1 MVRLIL
7 LIVSVSSLAVF
18 SFNTNEPTATG
29 EPAVISEN
37 KLFFEISEEDHFL
50 LNVRFCEDTLPLLK
64 PHVAKR
70 YHNEVRNYNH
80 PSFWKQKSRVE
91 KNLKVIAPILKE
103 YGIPSDLKYIPIVE
117 SGLDAE
123 AISPRGAGGYWQLM
137 PNTARS
143 LGLIVTDSLD
153 ERKNLVKST
162 HAAARY
168 LKGLHKQLGD
178 WTLVAAAYNAGPNR
192 LASRINQQIET
203 DYFDLKLNSETAKY
217 VYKLVAVKEWLNEPK
232 RSRLWVNSEIFAR
245 CEKINQF
252 KQQEVLVP
260 VGNKS

>member
-7 LIVSVSSLAVF
+7 LIVSLSSLATF
-18 SFNTNEPTATG
+18 SLVAKKEVVAPEPVT
-29 EPAVISEN
+29 ISEN
-37 KLFFEISEEDHFL
+37 KSFFEISEEDHFL

-80 PSFWKQKSRVE
+80 PSFWSQKSRVE
-91 KNLKVIAPILKE
+91 KTLKVIEPILAE

-123 AISPRGAGGYWQLM
+123 AISPKGAGGYWQFM
-137 PNTARS
+137 PVTARS
-143 LGLIVTDSLD
+143 LGLTVSDSLD
-153 ERKNLVKST
+153 ERKDLVKST

-168 LKGLHKQLGD
+168 LKKLHEQLGD
-178 WTLVAAAYNAGPNR
+178 WTLVAAAYNVGPSR
-192 LASRINQQIET
+192 LTMRMDQQSNY
-203 DYFDLKLNSETAKY
+203 DYFDLKINSETAKY
-217 VYKLVAVKEWLNEPK
+217 VYKLVAVKEWLNEPD

-252 KQQEVLVP
+252 ISKAE
-260 VGNKS
+260 GTI

>member
-7 LIVSVSSLAVF
+7 LIVSVSSFAVF
-18 SFNTNEPTATG
+18 TLQSNTETAVQ
-29 EPAVISEN
+29 EPASISEN
-37 KLFFEISEEDHFL
+37 QSFFEISEEDQFL

-64 PHVAKR
+64 PHVARR

-91 KNLKVIAPILKE
+91 KNLKVIAPILQQ

-137 PNTARS
+137 PETARS
-143 LGLIVTDSLD
+143 LGLTVSDSLD

-168 LKGLHKQLGD
+168 LKGLHGQLGD

-192 LASRINQQIET
+192 LASRINQQTNT
-203 DYFDLKLNSETAKY
+203 DYFDLKLNVETAKY

-245 CEKINQF
+245 CEKINQYI
-252 KQQEVLVP
+252 QQEIPPLL
-260 VGNKS
+260 GKKS